1 MTYEPKKMNF
11 TIVYDHNRNLVDIVQ
26 TGNIQYFTD
35 LYFRTREEAIE
46 YLNCLLYTSPSPRDR
61 TRARMPSSA

>member
-1 MTYEPKKMNF
+1 MEYEPKKMNF

-35 LYFRTREEAIE
+35 LYFRTREEAVE
-46 YLNCLLYTSPSPRDR
+46 YLKEHADELFQKE
-61 TRARMPSSA
+61 